1 MQRFWFCAYL
11 IENDSD
17 WSRKRSEREKI
28 KNCEVDSVFF
38 SLCSGWKQF
47 WMSCIIIISLV
58 ISYQKIINV
67 RLDALEN
74 KTLTIESCFLK
85 VV

>member
-28 KNCEVDSVFF
+28 KK
-38 SLCSGWKQF
+38 LRSG
-47 WMSCIIIISLV
+47 
-58 ISYQKIINV
+58 
-67 RLDALEN
+67 
-74 KTLTIESCFLK
+74 
-85 VV
+85 